1 VVAVARN
8 TAAAERS
15 RQALPGAELTEEQGA
30 ARVEETM
37 AAYRAV
43 RNLVG
48 RDSWGKLTCDL

>member
-1 VVAVARN
+1 VHN

-15 RQALPGAELTEEQGA
+15 RQELPGAELTEERGA

-48 RDSWGKLTCDL
+48 RDSWGKLTFDL

>member
-1 VVAVARN
+1 MEAVVHN

-15 RQALPGAELTEEQGA
+15 RQALPGAELKEVRGA
-30 ARVEETM
+30 ARAEGTM
-37 AAYRAV
+37 AAYRVV